1 MSKVEEFYNALIKD
15 PDLEIKAGQS
25 RHDAARQEAEYRAR
39 QYNNN
44 AQALAMAVSPEES
57 PINSLL
63 NHVQNLH
70 KASKTSLIKAPSDDE
85 KAEKQAK
92 KDAEEAKKISNKQP
106 ANITFE
112 DNLDTRN
119 FLLDQNYTNE
129 EITEFNNQGLLHNK
143 KGDKSL
149 SNEDAL
155 KNVAK
160 FLDKNKKPKEFT
172 DEENKKFAALK
183 EQKNKLVTNANTAID
198 AYNKH
203 KNEVFGPI
211 DAKIKRFEDLNIRK
225 YPKTRAAEEKRL
237 NLPAGSIKPISVQ
250 EAVEHTKLLQERLGQ
265 GPTKKRL
272 YDVRGEA
279 YKKAVELKNAAEKA
293 TKAVKALDTDDYKEW
308 VRQQTN
314 KTENKPKDSTN
325 KKTTKQK
332 KTTKAVNK
340 KGKIKTVS
348 NKNKTRK
355 DTKVNF
361 NTQEAR
367 DRAADAKQKIDAI
380 KANYPDD
387 YDFDSFEKPE
397 DISTKD
403 HLENL
408 YNLEMHHQDLARANR
423 DFELRNV
430 LDKGAV
436 PSEIGNP
443 NVNKEGSIQNR
454 FLNAVKDKYKDAA
467 TFDGW
472 NSLEN
477 DAKQKIWNEVS
488 DQLDK
493 DRNAEDK
500 KTEVSKDTFIHLL
513 ASGLST
519 GDINFQ
525 RATGE
530 LHNKTN
536 GRKLSVRE
544 LNRKLSG
551 FESASTKKEFSP
563 DYDKETFEQPVAE
576 ESVAEKP
583 IVEEP
588 VKEETKVEETKD
600 EKPKKKKSTSKK
612 KTEPKVEKPKVEK
625 PKVEEKVEEPAVE
638 KPEQS
643 AGDDEKKSQHIN
655 NIMNHMFGDDQD
667 SDQAKIMRQHLEE
680 SSDKDVASEHKNT
693 VIAGIKQQA
702 AQAMKDKNA
711 QQAKEQKD
719 AAAAEQ
725 KLITGDDHE
734 DVTAR
739 QKAAMESKGNQFV
752 TGYNKETGEYTGKHV
767 TRDDNGKI
775 GGLDSHKDA
784 SVEIE
789 KGPPNPEIVPKMVA
803 AGLVW
808 HEESRHW
815 VKKDNLD
822 EMHSKHSKHNATLVN
837 GSHESNGH
845 STFLNASSTPDN
857 RIPSKGQ
864 FVLANGHVHQ
874 LGVGTTGKAL
884 QHSLSQGGHLNSH
897 NTSGRSVS
905 TFKDF
910 RNHHANAGT
919 NVHSVQ
925 TPVRDAYDAGRAKA
939 QSTSLRALPGQ
950 AASSVARS
958 FLSGLGFGGG
968 GGSDFEKSLD
978 LHKARVEALER
989 LKKQV

>member
-15 PDLEIKAGQS
+15 PDLDIKPGQT
-25 RHDAARQEAEYRAR
+25 RKQAAKQEAEYRAR

-44 AQALAMAVSPEES
+44 AEALAMAVTPEES

-70 KASKTSLIKAPSDDE
+70 KASKTFLIKAPSDAE
-85 KAEKQAK
+85 NQAEKDAK
-92 KDAEEAKKISNKQP
+92 ASNEVEKESKRKKIDIK
-106 ANITFE
+106 FE
-112 DNLDTRN
+112 DNLDTRD
-119 FLLDQNYTNE
+119 FLGEQGYSPE
-129 EITEFNNQGLLHNK
+129 EITNFKNQKLLHNK
-143 KGDKSL
+143 EGDKPL
-149 SNEDAL
+149 SHEDAL
-155 KNVAK
+155 KNVVK
-160 FLDKNKKPKEFT
+160 FLDKNKKPKTFT
-172 DEENKKFAALK
+172 DS
-183 EQKNKLVTNANTAID
+183 KNKQLQVLHSRRNDIISKHEKNQKTFNTHKEKVYQPIKNKVDEWNSFKERYTKKTREEAEKRRNLPPGSLKAID
-198 AYNKH
+198 PFEGKRMNVLR
-203 KNEVFGPI
+203 NEV
-211 DAKIKRFEDLNIRK
+211 
-225 YPKTRAAEEKRL
+225 
-237 NLPAGSIKPISVQ
+237 
-250 EAVEHTKLLQERLGQ
+250 LGMD
-265 GPTKKRL
+265 GKKRL
-272 YDVRGEA
+272 HDQHAEA
-279 YKKAVELKNAAEKA
+279 YKKLQELSKDVDN
-293 TKAVKALDTDDYKEW
+293 TQKAVDALNSNDYKEW
-308 VRQQTN
+308 VRQQAN

-325 KKTTKQK
+325 KKTSKQK
-332 KTTKAVNK
+332 KTSKGVDK
-340 KGKIKTVS
+340 KGKPKTVS

-387 YDFDSFEKPE
+387 HDFGRFEKPE

-408 YNLEMHHQDLARANR
+408 YNLEMHNQDLIRANR
-423 DFELRNV
+423 DFELRNI
-430 LDKGAV
+430 LDKGML
-436 PSEIGNP
+436 PSEVALSNMQ
-443 NVNKEGSIQNR
+443 GSVDGK
-454 FLNAVKDKYKDAA
+454 FLTALKDKHGDVAS
-467 TFDGW
+467 FEGW
-472 NSLEN
+472 NALEN
-477 DAKQKIWNEVS
+477 DAKQKIWDDLS

-493 DRNAEDK
+493 DRNAEAK
-500 KTEVSKDTFIHLL
+500 KTEVSKDTYIHLL

-519 GDINFQ
+519 GDVNNQ
-525 RATGE
+525 RDIGE

-536 GRKLSVRE
+536 GKKLSVKE

-551 FESASTKKEFSP
+551 FTSPNTEKEFTP
-563 DYDKETFEQPVAE
+563 DYDKETFEQPAAE
-576 ESVAEKP
+576 EPKS
-583 IVEEP
+583 EEP
-588 VKEETKVEETKD
+588 VVEDPVKEETKD
-600 EKPKKKKSTSKK
+600 EKPKKKKSTPKK
-612 KTEPKVEKPKVEK
+612 KTTPKVEEPKAKEPKVEEPKEEPVVEEPKVETSK
-625 PKVEEKVEEPAVE
+625 
-638 KPEQS
+638 QS
-643 AGDDEKKSQHIN
+643 TGDDEKKSQHIN

-667 SDQAKIMRQHLEE
+667 SDQAKMMREHLED
-680 SSDKDVASEHKNT
+680 SSHKDVASEHKST

-702 AQAMKDKNA
+702 AQNMKDKQA
-711 QQAKEQKD
+711 QQTKEQKD
-719 AAAAEQ
+719 SAAAEQ

-767 TRDDNGKI
+767 NRDDNGKI
-775 GGLDSHKDA
+775 GGLDSHKDD

-822 EMHSKHSKHNATLVN
+822 EMHGKHSKHNATLVN

-845 STFLNASSTPDN
+845 ATFLNSSSTPDN
-857 RIPSKGQ
+857 RIASKGQ

-925 TPVRDAYDAGRAKA
+925 TPVRDAFDAGRAKA

-950 AASSVARS
+950 AASSVAGA
-958 FLSGLGFGGG
+958 FLSSLGLGGG
-968 GGSDFEKSLD
+968 GGPDFEKSLD